1 MIKLPCRLVICSIR
15 QKILILVITVSHV
28 VTIVETATETSW
40 SHLWEGVAPS
50 LNGIAIV
57 LRINQ

>member
-28 VTIVETATETSW
+28 VTIVETATETS
-40 SHLWEGVAPS
+40 
-50 LNGIAIV
+50 
-57 LRINQ
+57 